1 MPKKV
6 LVLMG
11 GFSAEREVSLV
22 SGQGAAEAL
31 RSCGYEVVAHDL
43 RDVKEFI
50 RVLEAEKPDAVFNA
64 LHGNWGE
71 DGEIQ
76 GLLDLLQVPYTHS
89 GLSASALGMDKFLTK
104 EICRGLGIKVANGE
118 RMTVRAFRERATDLP
133 MPYVV
138 KPVSDGSSV
147 GVFIVH
153 SAADL
158 EQVHYDDD
166 GLEVLAERYVPGREL
181 TCAVIGGKAY
191 AVTELRPRVK
201 FYDYHNK
208 YTAGATEHLLPA
220 EIPEDAAETCKRYAE
235 RLHKALGC
243 KTVSRCDFR
252 YNPEDGVVFLEI
264 NTHPGMTPLS
274 LVPEQ
279 AKYAGISYAELCRML
294 VEEAG
299 CRPR

>member
-1 MPKKV
+1 
-6 LVLMG
+6 MG

-43 RDVKEFI
+43 RDVREFI

-191 AVTELRPRVK
+191 AVQNCARESSFMIITISIPPGRPSI
-201 FYDYHNK
+201 F
-208 YTAGATEHLLPA
+208 
-220 EIPEDAAETCKRYAE
+220 
-235 RLHKALGC
+235 
-243 KTVSRCDFR
+243 
-252 YNPEDGVVFLEI
+252 
-264 NTHPGMTPLS
+264 
-274 LVPEQ
+274 
-279 AKYAGISYAELCRML
+279 
-294 VEEAG
+294 
-299 CRPR
+299 CRPRFPKTLPKPASVMPSGCIRLWAARRCRAVIFAIIPKTASSFWKSTPIRE